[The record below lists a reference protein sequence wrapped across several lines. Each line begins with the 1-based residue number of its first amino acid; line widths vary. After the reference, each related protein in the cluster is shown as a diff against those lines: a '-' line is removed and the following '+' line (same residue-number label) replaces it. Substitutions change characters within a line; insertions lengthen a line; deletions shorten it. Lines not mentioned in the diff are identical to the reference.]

1 MVKKFKGILKRFHE
15 IDTAMCLFMNS
26 QSNYRIIR
34 DFFKVVSRLGD
45 GIIWY
50 ILMAAF
56 LFLGGIEG
64 IKAVS
69 HMLIFGGMGTL
80 VYKIMKRSVS
90 RPRPFQV
97 NLSIQNKERVLDH
110 FSFPSGHTLHAVIF
124 TLIASIYLP
133 SLFPILMSFTL
144 LIGLSRVILGLH
156 YPSDVIVGALI
167 GFLIVKISTFIF

>member
-1 MVKKFKGILKRFHE
+1 MVKNRKSVLKKLHE
-15 IDTAMCLFMNS
+15 IDTAMCLFMNC
-26 QSNYRIIR
+26 QSNHRIIR
-34 DFFKVVSRLGD
+34 QFFKAASRLGD

-56 LFLGGIEG
+56 LLLDGMEG

-69 HMLIFGGMGTL
+69 HMLIFGATGTL

-97 NLSIQNKERVLDH
+97 NLSIKNKERALDH

-124 TLIASIYLP
+124 SLIASIYLP
-133 SLFPILMSFTL
+133 SLFPILISLTV

-156 YPSDVIVGALI
+156 YPSDVVVGALI
-167 GFLIVKISTFIF
+167 GLLIVKISTFIF